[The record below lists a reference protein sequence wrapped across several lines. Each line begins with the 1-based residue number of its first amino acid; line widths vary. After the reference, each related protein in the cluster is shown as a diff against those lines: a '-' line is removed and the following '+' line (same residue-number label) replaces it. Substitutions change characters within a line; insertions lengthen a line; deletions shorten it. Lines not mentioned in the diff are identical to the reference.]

1 MHVDPD
7 TQCHRLAALM
17 SPWLYSEGKPPSHLN
32 RVWIKWIDTR
42 QPPTRG
48 DIDQA
53 VQADLEV
60 VSPVITGFITVR
72 YTSNTYV
79 ARAKGHKGTASCTI
93 DARQA
98 AEAMARKLKLDPK
111 QLIYVTDHGGKD
123 FSSHVFN
130 HPGEPSQQTNNSS
143 NAHCPRCGICHTS
156 EEICTQ
162 AKARIAAVCGELS

>member
-1 MHVDPD
+1 MPVDPD

-42 QPPTRG
+42 QPPTRAE
-48 DIDQA
+48 IDQA
-53 VQADLEV
+53 VQADLDQADT
-60 VSPVITGFITVR
+60 VISGFITVR

-93 DARQA
+93 NARQA
-98 AEAMARKLKLDPK
+98 AEAMARKLNIDPK

-130 HPGEPSQQTNNSS
+130 HPGEISQQTNTSGK
-143 NAHCPRCGICHTS
+143 AHCPHCGICHTR
-156 EEICTQ
+156 EETCNE
-162 AKARIAAVCGELS
+162 ARSRCGGAV